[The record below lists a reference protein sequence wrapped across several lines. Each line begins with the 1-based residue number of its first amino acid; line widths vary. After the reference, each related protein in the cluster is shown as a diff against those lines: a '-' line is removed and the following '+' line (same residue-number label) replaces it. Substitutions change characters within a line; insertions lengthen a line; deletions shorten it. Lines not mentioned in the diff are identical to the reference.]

1 MLLLTIRYHTTPK
14 TNTFSRL
21 GGLHSSKLSRY
32 DYLLTFV
39 LGLSLA
45 YSAPTE
51 QDSTDS
57 NEELVN
63 AIKTAFEKKCQKLG
77 GQEAA
82 NRLTV
87 RRVIL

>member
-1 MLLLTIRYHTTPK
+1 MAY
-14 TNTFSRL
+14 
-21 GGLHSSKLSRY
+21 
-32 DYLLTFV
+32 V
-39 LGLSLA
+39 LGLSLS

-51 QDSTDS
+51 QDSSDS

-63 AIKTAFEKKCQKLG
+63 AVKSAFEKKCQKLG

-87 RRVIL
+87 RRVIRASYFISMAM